1 MLRFRNN
8 VLRATVGITLALGVC
23 STASAQFDLK
33 KLNPI
38 NNVTKGIEH
47 AVKGTFKAIPQIV
60 KPDINLPTDKIKFN
74 PSFPSNPPKYTNP
87 VLPNPGNGSPGFP
100 SGPIYTNPIG
110 SPSNGFPGTVKK
122 IIDGV
127 GNSYFQ
133 PTVPNAV
140 PFTQQLQSQAQNGL
154 KATALKQIPQTTSI
168 GIGVSPSGGIG
179 FGSTPSQN
187 AFGISRPVS
196 SQSVVQQP
204 ISVAPTSTTNKP
216 TTSSLAPAPSPVPP
230 AKRRYVNPFRK

>member
-1 MLRFRNN
+1 MLQFRNII
-8 VLRATVGITLALGVC
+8 LRATMAFAIALGIC
-23 STASAQFDLK
+23 STTSAQFDLK

-60 KPDINLPTDKIKFN
+60 KPNINLPTDKIKFN
-74 PSFPSNPPKYTNP
+74 PSFPSNPPTYTNP
-87 VLPNPGNGSPGFP
+87 GFPNPANGTPGFP
-100 SGPIYTNPIG
+100 SSPIYSNPIG
-110 SPSNGFPGTVKK
+110 TPNNGFPGTVKK

-140 PFTQQLQSQAQNGL
+140 PFAQQLQTQTPQGM
-154 KATALKQIPQTTSI
+154 KTTVLKQIPQTTGI

-179 FGSTPSQN
+179 FGSTTSQN
-187 AFGISRPVS
+187 TFGISRPLT
-196 SQSVVQQP
+196 SQTVVKKP
-204 ISVAPTSTTNKP
+204 TNVAPATPTYKSTAPSIAPATNSP
-216 TTSSLAPAPSPVPP
+216 TTV
-230 AKRRYVNPFRK
+230 KRRYANPFRK